1 MESVSEVELNVLRG
15 VDTKT
20 AGEEAIQN
28 VLAQPASENR
38 RPSRPLI
45 SRAKPY
51 QQFSLIAAEK
61 KFRDFGKLQL
71 RAPQTNLL
79 FDNNSN

>member
-1 MESVSEVELNVLRG
+1 
-15 VDTKT
+15 VD
-20 AGEEAIQN
+20 EAIQN

-51 QQFSLIAAEK
+51 QQFSLKAAEK
-61 KFRDFGKLQL
+61 KFRDFEKLQL
-71 RAPQTNLL
+71 RAPQNL
-79 FDNNSN
+79 FSSTTIRIDIQDGGRTQDEEAGRA